1 MKILQ
6 HLLRESRTTLAVA
19 VIASLLNGA
28 STAGL
33 LALLNEFLLLH
44 AGQAST
50 MKWLYPALLVAIF
63 VSGVVAQIVLIRL
76 AANVAARLRLLLAR
90 QILRLPL
97 PRLEA
102 LGVNRLYATLT
113 QDVTSVSNAWIAL
126 PILSFHLAILMGG
139 VGYLAWLSVP
149 LLGFVLF
156 WFAIGIAIYQLI
168 ARRGQA
174 LLRTYRGQQD
184 SLFEEFETLLRGT
197 KELQLDQNR
206 QDSFLER
213 ALTPTVER
221 LRDLQYEAFRAWAIG
236 TNWASVLTFV
246 VIGLLLAVGAV
257 WLGTPAPVATSF
269 VVAIL
274 FLRAHVGGAL
284 GAAPPLAQGNVALA
298 KIAALGLA
306 DEDLDPAPKVAAPE
320 SWSTLELRG
329 VEYEYDSESHF
340 HLGPM
345 DLLLRPGE
353 LIFVTGGNGSGK
365 STFAKLLTGL
375 YAPSAGELLLDGKV
389 VTPADAATYRAHF
402 SAVFTDF
409 FVFDELGSRGDGST
423 DKRVRE
429 HLERF
434 GLSRKVDVA
443 DGRLTTTK
451 LSLGERKRLALIA
464 AYLQD
469 RPLIVLDEWAADQDV
484 RFKDI
489 FYREILDD
497 LTRRGKT
504 VIVISHDDR
513 YFGQAD
519 RLVRLEDGQLHL
531 SEATPLE
538 GEGEGE
544 G

>member
-1 MKILQ
+1 MKILR
-6 HLLRESRTTLAVA
+6 HLLRESRTTLVVAVA
-19 VIASLLNGA
+19 SSLLNGA

-33 LALLNEFLLLH
+33 LALLNELLVLH
-44 AGQAST
+44 AGQPST
-50 MKWLYPALLVAIF
+50 LKWLYPVLLVAIF

-90 QILRLPL
+90 QILQLPL
-97 PRLEA
+97 PRLEE

-126 PILSFHLAILMGG
+126 PILSFHVAILMGG
-139 VGYLAWLSVP
+139 VGYLAWLSIP

-156 WFAIGIAIYQLI
+156 WFALGIGIYQWI

-174 LLRTYRGQQD
+174 LLGTYRTQQD

-197 KELQLDQNR
+197 KELQLDQAR
-206 QDSFLER
+206 QESFLTR
-213 ALTPTVER
+213 SLAPTVER

-236 TNWASVLTFV
+236 TNWASVLTFI
-246 VIGLLLAVGAV
+246 VIGVLLAVGAV

-269 VVAIL
+269 VIAIL

-298 KIAALGLA
+298 KIAALGLSD
-306 DEDLDPAPKVAAPE
+306 DEPE
-320 SWSTLELRG
+320 SRPEISVPRAWTALEFRG
-329 VEYEYDSESHF
+329 VEYEYAGEGHF
-340 HLGPM
+340 QLGP
-345 DLLLRPGE
+345 LNLVLQPGE

-375 YAPSAGELLLDGKV
+375 YAPSRGEVLLDGK
-389 VTPADAATYRAHF
+389 ALDDEDRDSYRAYF

-409 FVFDELGSRGDGST
+409 FVFDELASHGDAAT
-423 DKRVRE
+423 DAKARE
-429 HLERF
+429 HIERF
-434 GLSRKVDVA
+434 DLAGKVDVEE
-443 DGRLTTTK
+443 GRLTTTK

-469 RPLIVLDEWAADQDV
+469 RPIIVLDEWAADQDV

-489 FYREILDD
+489 FYREILED
-497 LTRRGKT
+497 LTKRGKT

-519 RLVRLEDGQLHL
+519 RLVRLEDGRL
-531 SEATPLE
+531 SVSSTPVLDGGDE
-538 GEGEGE
+538 D
-544 G
+544 